1 MSEQIGADEQ
11 VRTMLQRS
19 EASLRVLVAQL
30 PALVWTTD
38 TEMRITSVIGAARI
52 QPTRPPEW
60 YIGRTIAE
68 VLGREADELPILP
81 AHRRALAGEAAQY
94 ERRADDRIFDVRVQP
109 LRDHEHA
116 IVGSLGLALE
126 ITERAAAE
134 AARAAAEQLLLAQR
148 LEAERVAERER
159 ARRELLSSVSHD
171 LRTPLTSARAALGL
185 LDTGGAGFSQDE
197 RQLLDNARRS
207 LERLRLLVDDLLAAN
222 QFLAGVVP
230 PLHHPVAL
238 NLGEIVAAAVADLAP
253 LMARKGQQLVNKL
266 HAACVLP
273 LRGDPQRLQQAVANL
288 LANAHYHTAAA
299 TTVTVSAWVERDV
312 VQLAVEDDGPGIA
325 PEVVASM
332 FQPLHRLGGE
342 AVGSGLGLAVARG
355 IVEQHGGHLWYEPG
369 PQRGVIFRLALPRAV

>member
-1 MSEQIGADEQ
+1 MNEQVGADEQ

-38 TEMRITSVIGAARI
+38 TAMRITSVIGAARI
-52 QPTRPPEW
+52 QPTRAPEW
-60 YIGRTIAE
+60 YIGKTIAE
-68 VLGREADELPILP
+68 VLGPKAEELPILP
-81 AHRRALAGEAAQY
+81 AHRRALAGEAARY

-109 LRDHEHA
+109 LRDHERA

-134 AARAAAEQLLLAQR
+134 AARAAAEQQLLAQR

-222 QFLAGVVP
+222 QLLAGVVP

-238 NLGEIVAAAVADLAP
+238 DLGDIVAAAVADLAP
-253 LMARKGQQLVNKL
+253 LLARKGQQLVNKL

-273 LRGDPQRLQQAVANL
+273 VRGDPQRLQQAVANL

-299 TTVTVSAWVERDV
+299 TTVTVSA
-312 VQLAVEDDGPGIA
+312 
-325 PEVVASM
+325 
-332 FQPLHRLGGE
+332 
-342 AVGSGLGLAVARG
+342 
-355 IVEQHGGHLWYEPG
+355 
-369 PQRGVIFRLALPRAV
+369 